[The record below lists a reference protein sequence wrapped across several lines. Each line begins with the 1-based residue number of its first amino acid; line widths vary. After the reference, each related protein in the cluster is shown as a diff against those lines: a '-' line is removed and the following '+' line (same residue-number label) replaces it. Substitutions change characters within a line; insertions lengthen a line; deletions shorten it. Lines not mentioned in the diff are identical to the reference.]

1 MTIKLTNEIFEQHYV
16 DATDVDKATS
26 SDSYF
31 TFNYIL
37 KNMYVE
43 IFQKALY
50 ICRQY
55 IYHVLSRPQRTAP
68 FSDFCGWLST

>member
-37 KNMYVE
+37 KNMSKFSKKLCTYAGN
-43 IFQKALY
+43 IY
-50 ICRQY
+50 IM
-55 IYHVLSRPQRTAP
+55 S
-68 FSDFCGWLST
+68 